1 MRFSSIVALVAVA
14 VIAAGAPARADGTVF
29 RATGCGDRM
38 FVSSTT
44 GFSILT
50 GIGGV
55 GVKDEDALVGQ
66 VDTIGHTELYDRTR
80 SFNFSANVEDRRLSR
95 EEIVPRIA
103 VTCRS
108 PLQNGLATGTV
119 TRSEGC
125 RDRIFVSAPQGVA
138 VLQRLAGGVVGKD
151 DELTGDFNKPGRAT
165 VKDKQTGAVLTV
177 FVEDFQL
184 SRAAAD
190 RKMTALCVATR

>member
-1 MRFSSIVALVAVA
+1 MRLGPIVLVAA
-14 VIAAGAPARADGTVF
+14 ILASSPAWADGTVF
-29 RATGCGDRM
+29 RAAGCGDKM

-50 GIGGV
+50 GIGGT
-55 GVKDEDALVGQ
+55 GVKDQDALVGK
-66 VDTIGHTELYDRTR
+66 VDTIGHTELYDRTGG
-80 SFNFSANVEDRRLSR
+80 FNFSANVEDRRLSR
-95 EEIVPRIA
+95 EDIVPRIA
-103 VTCRS
+103 VICRA
-108 PLQNGLATGTV
+108 PLQNGMASGTV
-119 TRSEGC
+119 MRSEGC
-125 RDRIFVSAPQGVA
+125 RDRIFVLAPQGMA

-165 VKDKQTGAVLTV
+165 VKDKQTGAMLTV

-190 RKMTALCVATR
+190 RKITALCTATR